1 MKKIAIT
8 FLMMI
13 CIAYGYSQPN
23 WKLYRD
29 SLMSRLLHQKEDSDL
44 VETILY
50 IGNLYQ
56 ANQPDSAIY
65 YYRKGNDLSNKLNY
79 TRGKLRYI
87 AANVEIMEREA
98 NYDEALKL
106 TQEAVAIAEKA
117 NNPNLLGGA
126 YNNVAEIYLDK
137 GNIEKAL
144 HYYQKAVVVFEN
156 EKNKYKLG
164 IVYANILGV
173 YVSIE
178 DREKAYKYALKAIS
192 NSREGH
198 SDYGEAIG
206 LQNLSAV
213 LIKMKKYD
221 SALLLSN
228 QEYAIGVRVN
238 DKTYQSGALACINEV
253 LLSTNKLSMVE
264 KNAYEI
270 ESLSKSLDNKEGLA
284 VARYQMGIYYFK
296 KKNYA
301 KAKQYATESLSI
313 LSTNKILTILGE
325 VHVLMGNI
333 ALASGNISLFE
344 SESELADS
352 IKDAGVSN
360 KILKYNQQLE
370 AEYSLNKKQTE
381 INDLTHEKEITALT
395 LRQHYTTILVLIAS
409 ILLLTLLGFLYYRN
423 AKQKNKLL
431 LAQDTLKAQ
440 RIRELEQEQ
449 QLLATESVL
458 QGQEQERQ
466 RLAKD
471 LHDGLG
477 GILSSTK
484 YSFSNMKNNM
494 IITEENALAFER
506 SMGMLDKSI
515 SELRRVAHNMM
526 PEALLKFGLD
536 TALQDFCANI
546 RQSGAVQL
554 VYQSFEIN
562 DESIPQN
569 KASIIYRLIQELV
582 NNILKHAQASNALV
596 QIIRKDN
603 TISITVE
610 DDGKGFDTALLQH
623 SNGIGYNNL
632 KSRVAYLNGT
642 MDVETGIEKGTSVNI
657 EILL

>member
-29 SLMSRLLHQKEDSDL
+29 SLMSRLLHQKEDSDM

-178 DREKAYKYALKAIS
+178 DREKAYKYALKAIA

-409 ILLLTLLGFLYYRN
+409 IVLLSLLGFLYYRN

>member
-29 SLMSRLLHQKEDSDL
+29 SLMSRLLHQKEDSDM

>member
-29 SLMSRLLHQKEDSDL
+29 SLMSRLLHQKEDSDM

-178 DREKAYKYALKAIS
+178 DREKAYKYALKAIA

>member
-29 SLMSRLLHQKEDSDL
+29 SLMSRLLHQKEDSDM

-409 ILLLTLLGFLYYRN
+409 IVLLSLLGFLYYRN